1 MSESTESTSA
11 AWLGLTGWVC
21 VITGAGSGI
30 GAETARQFASAGASV
45 AVVDRDVESATGVAT
60 EIERSGGR
68 AIGVVADV
76 ARADMVAAAAA
87 RIQTE
92 LGPCRVLVNNAA
104 ARHRGSLLDMSM
116 EDWSGVL
123 AVNLTG
129 ALVCTQVFAAQMI
142 AGGRGGSI
150 VHVGSIL
157 GHHPQ
162 IDGGAY
168 SVSKAGLGM
177 LSRMLS
183 LELAR
188 HRIRSNVVSPGF
200 TRTPANEASYQDPD
214 TAAARQRRIPL
225 GRVATPA
232 ELAPVIAFLASDR
245 SGYIDG
251 QDVVVD
257 GGVSNTLMSVVPR
270 PPAKSTT

>member
-1 MSESTESTSA
+1 MSESTDAAPA
-11 AWLGLTGWVC
+11 AWLGLTDWVC

-30 GAETARQFASAGASV
+30 GAV
-45 AVVDRDVESATGVAT
+45 LDRDAESAAGVAAA
-60 EIERSGGR
+60 IERTGGR
-68 AIGVVADV
+68 AIGVQADV
-76 ARADMVAAAAA
+76 ARAYTVAAAAT

-104 ARHRGSLLDMSM
+104 ARHREALLEMSM
-116 EDWSGVL
+116 EAWNRVL
-123 AVNLTG
+123 GVNLTG

-142 AGGRGGSI
+142 AAGRGGSI

-183 LELAR
+183 LELAQ
-188 HRIRSNVVSPGF
+188 HHIRSNVVSPGF

-225 GRVATPA
+225 GRVATAA

-245 SGYIDG
+245 ASYVDG
-251 QDVVVD
+251 QEIVVD

-270 PPAKSTT
+270 PPS